1 MLECTVCAAPMRA
14 GARFC
19 TRCGTPVPVP
29 EPTPEPTPAPIPA
42 PVPVPVPVPTPVS
55 APTPEPVPTDAKPE
69 PLEVVPARIPAPNRT
84 TAPPARSES
93 ATWAFVAGLAPLV
106 ISIAGNLVATQLGAA
121 ALERVA
127 AGEPQGAWAGVLVT
141 LALVFVLNAGL
152 LTVCAI
158 AGVRGVRET
167 ANGITRGR
175 GLAIAGLAV
184 GAVNLVLWVAGLV
197 VSVNGLDA
205 ALS

>member
-19 TRCGTPVPVP
+19 TRCGTPVP
-29 EPTPEPTPAPIPA
+29 EPT
-42 PVPVPVPVPTPVS
+42 PVPVPVSAPVPLPTPVQTPVP
-55 APTPEPVPTDAKPE
+55 APTPEPVSTDAAPE
-69 PLEVVPARIPAPNRT
+69 PIEAVPARIPATSRP
-84 TAPPARSES
+84 TAPPARSDS

-127 AGEPQGAWAGVLVT
+127 AGDAQGAWAGVLVT

-167 ANGITRGR
+167 ANGLTRGR

>member
-29 EPTPEPTPAPIPA
+29 VPEPAPT

-55 APTPEPVPTDAKPE
+55 APTPEPKPEPVPTDAEPE

-84 TAPPARSES
+84 AAPPARSES

>member
-19 TRCGTPVPVP
+19 TRCGTPVP
-29 EPTPEPTPAPIPA
+29 EPTPVPIPA
-42 PVPVPVPVPTPVS
+42 PVPVPAPVPE
-55 APTPEPVPTDAKPE
+55 PTPAPVPTDAEPE

-84 TAPPARSES
+84 TAPPARSDS

-106 ISIAGNLVATQLGAA
+106 ISIAGNLVASQLGAA

-127 AGEPQGAWAGVLVT
+127 AGEPQGAWAGVLIT

-184 GAVNLVLWVAGLV
+184 GAINLVLWVAGLV